1 MQIETAIGLC
11 TAVVFSSAAYFDYKG
26 QKYSQ
31 GNVTA
36 GNESLVVRSLERVVL
51 ATIVAI
57 LCGGAAYLFSQ
68 LPVRMWEMAGAIV
81 IGSLMLRLFSRL
93 SRLA

>member
-26 QKYSQ
+26 QKHLQENAS
-31 GNVTA
+31 A
-36 GNESLVVRSLERVVL
+36 GEESLVARSLETVVL
-51 ATIVAI
+51 AAIVLI
-57 LCGGAAYLFSQ
+57 LGAGAAYLFSQ
-68 LPVRMWEMAGAIV
+68 VPVRMWELAGAII
-81 IGSLMLRLFSRL
+81 IGSLTLRVFSRL